1 MRFAICNET
10 FLDWPFDKAFAFAAE
25 CGYTGIEIA
34 PFTMATDARE
44 ITAARRAEVR
54 RQAEAA
60 GLEVVGL
67 HWLLAKTT
75 GYHLTS
81 PDAAVRRRTAEYV
94 QELARLCRDLGGS
107 KMIFG
112 SPLQRNV
119 LPGVTHG
126 ARRRTMPPK
135 WSTRCLPMLEE
146 TGVTLCLEPLGPAE
160 GNFLNTAADAVRL
173 IEMIGHP
180 NCRLILDC
188 KAMSSE
194 AVPIP
199 ELIRANRK
207 LLAHFHAND
216 PNKQGPGFGE
226 LDFVPI
232 FAALGEIDYRGWVSV
247 EVFDYSP
254 GVERLAQES
263 IENMQARA
271 GTESCA
277 AVAAD
282 SSVGIARDVS
292 HSRLPAWRTQLAAG
306 LQLGQVLGRADQ
318 PVPVVVDVLRRAAD
332 LGHDLGDLL
341 GRDHLDRVPGADL
354 QLVGVG
360 LLAAECARRP
370 RSRRTAPGRSR
381 TSSASFACWSYC

>member
-10 FLDWPFDKAFAFAAE
+10 FLDWPFEKAFAFAAE
-25 CGYTGIEIA
+25 CGYTGIELA

-54 RQAEAA
+54 RQTGAA

-81 PDAAVRRRTAEYV
+81 PDAAVRNRTADYV
-94 QELARLCRDLGGS
+94 QELVRLCGDVGGS
-107 KMIFG
+107 RMIFG

-119 LPGVTHG
+119 LPGVSMAEATNY
-126 ARRRTMPPK
+126 AAEVV
-135 WSTRCLPMLEE
+135 TRCLPILEQ
-146 TGVTLCLEPLGPAE
+146 TGVTLCLEPLAPAE

-173 IEMIGHP
+173 IDQIGHP

-263 IENMQARA
+263 IENMQAA
-271 GTESCA
+271 LA
-277 AVAAD
+277 
-282 SSVGIARDVS
+282 
-292 HSRLPAWRTQLAAG
+292 QLAASG
-306 LQLGQVLGRADQ
+306 
-318 PVPVVVDVLRRAAD
+318 
-332 LGHDLGDLL
+332 
-341 GRDHLDRVPGADL
+341 
-354 QLVGVG
+354 
-360 LLAAECARRP
+360 
-370 RSRRTAPGRSR
+370 
-381 TSSASFACWSYC
+381 